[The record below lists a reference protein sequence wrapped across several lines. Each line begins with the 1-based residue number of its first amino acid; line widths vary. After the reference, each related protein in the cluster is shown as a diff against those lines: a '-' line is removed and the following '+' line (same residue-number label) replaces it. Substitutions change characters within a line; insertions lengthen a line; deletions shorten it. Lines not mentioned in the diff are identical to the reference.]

1 MDAVWIVGL
10 VGVYLIPTLIVA
22 VRRPTPWL
30 ITVAVNVIVGWT
42 IVGWFVALALAM
54 LMPTLRATPAPIDVP
69 SISADPVQPAPSP
82 GNVDFLMSPWRVA
95 VFSMMA
101 PVVYQLWWF
110 WRFFRFARDERFP
123 RARSFWW
130 IFVPLYGWAVTG
142 RLFHDLEARLGP
154 SRTAA
159 FSAQVALALVVAGNV
174 SAGWSGRL
182 NMPLIIVALAL
193 SSVLTAGALYQVQT
207 AANAY
212 LRATYPG
219 CRAGW
224 LFPAE
229 IVAVAGGL
237 SLAGLLVLT
246 GVPNVSGRT
255 ASTPLPTATAAPRP
269 SPIPATGNVLSL
281 TSDAG
286 DYIGQGRSLV
296 MTEPTWRFLANQAN
310 GPDSVTVSVET
321 VATAN
326 FVRWT
331 VWLAAPR
338 GQSLH
343 PGTYSNAVRAA
354 FRTGSAP
361 GIDVFG
367 DGRGCNNVSGS
378 FAVTKL
384 TVDQTGNV
392 QSFEARFEQYCE
404 SRGAPALRGFIRIGS
419 DPQPESAGLPA
430 GYRLSP
436 LG

>member
-1 MDAVWIVGL
+1 MDAVWIVVL
-10 VGVYLIPTLIVA
+10 LGVYLIPTLIIV
-22 VRRPTPWL
+22 VRRPTTWL
-30 ITVAVNVIVGWT
+30 MTVAVNVIVGWT

-54 LMPTLRATPAPIDVP
+54 LMPTVRATSAPIDVP

-82 GNVDFLMSPWRVA
+82 GNVDFLMFPWRVA
-95 VFSMMA
+95 AFSLMA
-101 PVVYQLWWF
+101 PVIYQLWWF

-123 RARSFWW
+123 TARSFWW
-130 IFVPLYGWAVTG
+130 IFVPFYGWAITG

-154 SRTAA
+154 SRTAG

-193 SSVLTAGALYQVQT
+193 SSVLTAAALYHVQM

-219 CRAGW
+219 CRGAW

-237 SLAGLLVLT
+237 SLAGLLVLA
-246 GVPNVSGRT
+246 GIPNVSSRT
-255 ASTPLPTATAAPRP
+255 ASTPLPAATTAPRP

-286 DYIGQGRSLV
+286 DYIGQGRSLL
-296 MTEPTWRFLANQAN
+296 MTEPSWRFTAPPNYRS
-310 GPDSVTVSVET
+310 DTVEIAVESGST
-321 VATAN
+321 L
-326 FVRWT
+326 WIIE
-331 VWLAAPR
+331 LAAPK
-338 GQSLH
+338 GQALH
-343 PGTYSNAVRAA
+343 TGIYTKAERAG
-354 FRTGSAP
+354 FRKASAS

-367 DGRGCNNVSGS
+367 DGRGCNQVFGS
-378 FAVTKL
+378 FTVTRIAVD
-384 TVDQTGNV
+384 VQGHVTGLAATFV
-392 QSFEARFEQYCE
+392 QHCE
-404 SRGAPALRGFIRIGS
+404 SPTAPALRGLVRFGVVGS
-419 DPQPESAGLPA
+419 EQQA
-430 GYRLSP
+430 RLDGRP

>member
-1 MDAVWIVGL
+1 M
-10 VGVYLIPTLIVA
+10 
-22 VRRPTPWL
+22 
-30 ITVAVNVIVGWT
+30 
-42 IVGWFVALALAM
+42 
-54 LMPTLRATPAPIDVP
+54 PAPD
-69 SISADPVQPAPSP
+69 
-82 GNVDFLMSPWRVA
+82 
-95 VFSMMA
+95 
-101 PVVYQLWWF
+101 
-110 WRFFRFARDERFP
+110 
-123 RARSFWW
+123 
-130 IFVPLYGWAVTG
+130 
-142 RLFHDLEARLGP
+142 
-154 SRTAA
+154 
-159 FSAQVALALVVAGNV
+159 
-174 SAGWSGRL
+174 
-182 NMPLIIVALAL
+182 
-193 SSVLTAGALYQVQT
+193 
-207 AANAY
+207 
-212 LRATYPG
+212 PG

-224 LFPAE
+224 VFPAE

-367 DGRGCNNVSGS
+367 DGRGCNQVIGS
-378 FAVTKL
+378 FTVTRI
-384 TVDQTGNV
+384 TAEAEGHVTG
-392 QSFEARFEQYCE
+392 FEASFVQHCD
-404 SRGAPALRGFIRIGS
+404 SPTAPALRGVVRFGAAGS
-419 DPQPESAGLPA
+419 EQQVETPYINRDETTKLPA
-430 GYRLSP
+430 MRPRASAPETGIPPPRVSPRVLADCVPCRMFACSATRTRCIVEGLASARRLSLISP
-436 LG
+436 